1 MTTSRER
8 KERFIRS
15 WGEDAV
21 KVEINAAIRRYGL
34 SLFSDEVI
42 LEIVRSL
49 IGKERLRLRMI
60 RDNRAFLAG
69 RYGSIAS

>member
-1 MTTSRER
+1 MTTRAR
-8 KERFIRS
+8 KELFIRS

-34 SLFSDEVI
+34 ALFSDEVI

-60 RDNRAFLAG
+60 RDNRAFLSD